1 MNTFLD
7 DLLAKLEQLI
17 HQYHTRILD
26 VEHRKAALTKRSTTY
41 GRPVNAYH
49 FAYLVSKRAELIEEL
64 APYQFLC
71 DELKVYQQKE
81 RETPESYLAII
92 RTEIIGMLAEEERYE
107 ECIAVQRFA
116 LEVEREWLAQR
127 AA

>member
-26 VEHRKAALTKRSTTY
+26 LEHRKAALSRRSAAY

-49 FAYLVSKRAELIEEL
+49 FAYLVSKRAELTEEL
-64 APYQFLC
+64 EPYQFLY
-71 DELKVYQQKE
+71 DELKVYQQRE

-92 RTEIIGMLAEEERYE
+92 RTEIIGILAEEERYE
-107 ECIAVQRFA
+107 ECIVVQRFA
-116 LEVEREWLAQR
+116 LEVERDLLEQR